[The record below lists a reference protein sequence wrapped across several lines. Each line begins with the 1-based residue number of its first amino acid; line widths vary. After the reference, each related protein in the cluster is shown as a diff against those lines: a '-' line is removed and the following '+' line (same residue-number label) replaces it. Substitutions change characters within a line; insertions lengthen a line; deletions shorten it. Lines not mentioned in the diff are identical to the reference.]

1 MFYSLFSKIVSYL
14 RPRKNNFCAI
24 FDHVYVIN
32 LKRCLDRKAH
42 TAREFARVGIEQYE
56 FIKAIDK
63 DDPEVLQWIQSGK
76 VAQFPSC
83 FRCGKNRCDCANNI
97 LIPQHIGNWCSF
109 IKVFK
114 DILEKQYNFCLICE
128 DDLEFTPHFN
138 TSIAKLFTEKSYKQ
152 HHIDKK
158 KPLLIR
164 LGKAYEKKTHT
175 KKIGQKHRF
184 TKQIHMSNPC
194 FAINTAMAKLLL
206 ENINHIDHTSDVFIH
221 KQIIERYPT
230 IQHFTVIP
238 FPVYELSFQ
247 GKMKFYSEIRPKGI
261 DAEDKIRQK
270 NTLIKKEY
278 KEILC
283 LAHPRCGSGYAS
295 FFLKQLGL
303 DIGHENM
310 GKNGISSWML
320 AAEDVNYPWGD
331 IGDEKASG
339 SIRRYYF
346 ANTIHVLRDPISAI
360 PSIILENQYS
370 RNNDSYLFRRKHI
383 SHIALPENAVE
394 HNPIELAVKTYLAWN
409 KLIHDQHPDFV
420 FRIEHDQENLAQF
433 LLERNLILNMPKD
446 FNTLR
451 NTKINAEKKY
461 VGVNYEKP
469 QVNRDDII
477 KNLQAETLGQ
487 LRQFCQQYGY
497 TL

>member
-158 KPLLIR
+158 
-164 LGKAYEKKTHT
+164 
-175 KKIGQKHRF
+175 
-184 TKQIHMSNPC
+184 
-194 FAINTAMAKLLL
+194 
-206 ENINHIDHTSDVFIH
+206 
-221 KQIIERYPT
+221 
-230 IQHFTVIP
+230 
-238 FPVYELSFQ
+238 
-247 GKMKFYSEIRPKGI
+247 
-261 DAEDKIRQK
+261 
-270 NTLIKKEY
+270 
-278 KEILC
+278 
-283 LAHPRCGSGYAS
+283 
-295 FFLKQLGL
+295 
-303 DIGHENM
+303 
-310 GKNGISSWML
+310 
-320 AAEDVNYPWGD
+320 
-331 IGDEKASG
+331 
-339 SIRRYYF
+339 
-346 ANTIHVLRDPISAI
+346 
-360 PSIILENQYS
+360 
-370 RNNDSYLFRRKHI
+370 
-383 SHIALPENAVE
+383 
-394 HNPIELAVKTYLAWN
+394 
-409 KLIHDQHPDFV
+409 
-420 FRIEHDQENLAQF
+420 NL
-433 LLERNLILNMPKD
+433 
-446 FNTLR
+446 
-451 NTKINAEKKY
+451 Y
-461 VGVNYEKP
+461 
-469 QVNRDDII
+469 
-477 KNLQAETLGQ
+477 
-487 LRQFCQQYGY
+487 
-497 TL
+497 